1 MTWKTAMTQKSLVE
15 LLKTRLNSF
24 SDEVAIQDDVRLYTY
39 NALVRLAI
47 KIASFLK
54 QCGADINY
62 PVAIELPRCAELVVL
77 VVACLFAKIPFLLIN
92 RTWPTLKKEKLIALT
107 NPFIKISLD
116 KGDFSFSDT
125 DLFFFTSKNIK
136 FEHKK
141 NEIPLLRQE
150 DFIAYFACS
159 SGSSGE
165 IKCALIGTQ
174 GLFLLMR
181 NQANYF
187 GLIPGNKVLQVA
199 SPAFDAIISE
209 IFVTIWSGAQLRV
222 VSVEDNLLVPTLSML
237 LSVEPV
243 DLITLTPSVARKLKP
258 ELLFNVKT
266 LVLVGEMI
274 DPAWIKVFVGKVRL
288 INAFGLCEAT
298 VCSHMCEINDSTM
311 ASCIGKPLT
320 HVDAHVVDEH
330 GKAVPQ
336 GGCGELWLYG
346 DLVGYGYLE
355 KKQQEDT
362 FFYDTKRQMRGFK
375 TNDLV
380 KIDAYNRFFYLGRRD
395 QHVKLRGQKVNLNE
409 VKLTA
414 LLCKGVESAHV
425 FLLENKNK
433 LILVYQGE
441 NNELEMRKQL
451 ASYLPKVAI
460 PELIINCH
468 LPLNENG
475 KLDLLILKKIIV
487 EYRRVKFHATVE
499 QNAARQIWE
508 TILEHNDFSD
518 DDNFFD
524 IGGDSLKIVELM
536 SGFYEISGKNL
547 DLSVFLNEPTLRYF
561 NTLLTVEAKI
571 LDPVKLLHQQ
581 CNEIR
586 QWHTRKPFAEKKAV
600 KTVLMTG
607 ASGRIGAA
615 ILCHFLINTDL
626 KLICLG
632 RGSAQRIF
640 KQMRLRCPHLKV
652 DDRLCWITCDL
663 NDSSALKHQLN
674 TYLVHETIDAVIHCA
689 AQVNH
694 LYDLSSLYK
703 PNVTATYHLLEWVHS
718 KAVHKFIYI
727 SSTSAISP
735 LLNKGGRY
743 TGYDLS
749 KGASE
754 ELLNCAAQKG
764 LNTCILK
771 LPLVYD
777 LNHDSLQILKKD
789 HFICRLL
796 QCIKMQLMPDLSDHL
811 AILAAEDCAKVVSA
825 LTLTTQHL
833 PNELILADEGI
844 SWQECLKALC
854 HYQLLKTSYAHWRE
868 QLLQITSEE
877 MPLTAFLPLYQANAP
892 FHHMM
897 FPTSFSLKENEAK
910 LESFLNSFGMC
921 TLNSKEVL
929 SRLSALLLPLNG

>member
-1 MTWKTAMTQKSLVE
+1 MTQKSLIDT
-15 LLKTRLNSF
+15 LKNRLNSF
-24 SDEVAIQDDVRLYTY
+24 SDVVALQDDVRLYTY
-39 NALVRLAI
+39 NTLVRVAI
-47 KIASFLK
+47 KLTAFLK
-54 QCGADINY
+54 QYGADSHY

-116 KGDFSFSDT
+116 KGDFAFSDT
-125 DLFFFTSKNIK
+125 DLFFFISKNIK
-136 FEHKK
+136 FEHKE
-141 NEIPLLRQE
+141 NIIPLLGQE

-165 IKCALIGTQ
+165 IKCALIGAQ

-181 NQANYF
+181 NQGNYF
-187 GLIPGNKVLQVA
+187 GLVPGNKVLQVA

-209 IFVTIWSGAQLRV
+209 IFVTLWSGAQLRV
-222 VSVEDNLLVPTLSML
+222 VSVEDNLVVPTLSML
-237 LSVEPV
+237 LAVEPV
-243 DLITLTPSVARKLKP
+243 DLIILTPSVARKLKP

-266 LVLVGEMI
+266 LVLAGEMI
-274 DPAWIKVFVGKVRL
+274 DPAWIEGFIGKIRL

-298 VCSHMCEINDSTM
+298 VCSHMYEINDSAM
-311 ASCIGKPLT
+311 ATCIGIPLSPIET
-320 HVDAHVVDEH
+320 RVVDEC
-330 GKAVPQ
+330 GKTVPK
-336 GGCGELWLYG
+336 GDCGELWLYG

-355 KKQQEDT
+355 KNQQEDT
-362 FFYDTKRQMRGFK
+362 FFYDSQRQMRGFK
-375 TNDLV
+375 TNDIV
-380 KIDAYNRFFYLGRRD
+380 KVDAHNRFFYLGRRD
-395 QHVKLRGQKVNLNE
+395 QHIKLRGQKVNLNE

-414 LLCKGVESAHV
+414 LLCKGVENAHV

-433 LILVYQGE
+433 LVLVYQGE
-441 NNELEMRKQL
+441 SNELEMRKQL

-468 LPLNENG
+468 LPLNDNG
-475 KLDLLILKKIIV
+475 KLDLLGLKKIIA
-487 EYRRVKFHATVE
+487 EHRRVEFHTLVK
-499 QNAARQIWE
+499 QNTGRKIWE
-508 TILEHNDFSD
+508 TILEHNDFSAN
-518 DDNFFD
+518 DNFFD

-536 SGFYEISGKNL
+536 SGFYEISGKTL
-547 DLSVFLNEPTLRYF
+547 DLSVFLNEPTLGHF
-561 NTLLTVEAKI
+561 NRLLTAETKI
-571 LDPVKLLHQQ
+571 LDPFKLLHQQ
-581 CNEIR
+581 CDKIR
-586 QWHTRKPFAEKKAV
+586 QWHTRKPYVKNKAV

-607 ASGRIGAA
+607 ASGRVGAA
-615 ILCHFLINTDL
+615 ILYHFLIHTDL

-632 RGSAQRIF
+632 RGSVQRIF
-640 KQMRLRCPHLKV
+640 KQMFLRCPRLKV
-652 DDRLCWITCDL
+652 DDRLCWIICDL
-663 NDSSALKHQLN
+663 SDSTALKHQLN
-674 TYLVHETIDAVIHCA
+674 THLIHEKIDAVIHCA

-727 SSTSAISP
+727 SSTAAISP
-735 LLNKGGRY
+735 LLNKGGGY

-754 ELLNCAAQKG
+754 ELLNCAALKG

-777 LNHDSLQILKKD
+777 LKYDSLQILKKD

-796 QCIKMQLMPDLSDHL
+796 QCIEMQLMPDLSDRL

-825 LTLTTQHL
+825 LTLTTQPL

-854 HYQLLKTSYAHWRE
+854 HCQLLKTPYAHWRE

-892 FHHMM
+892 FHHIM
-897 FPTSFSLKENEAK
+897 FPTSFSSKENETK
-910 LESFLNSFGMC
+910 LESFLNSLGMC
-921 TLNSKEVL
+921 TLSSKEVL

>member
-1 MTWKTAMTQKSLVE
+1 MDQKSLVDI
-15 LLKTRLNSF
+15 LKTKLSTF
-24 SDEVAIQDDVRLYTY
+24 ADEVAIQDDIRLYTY
-39 NALVRLAI
+39 NELVRLAI
-47 KIASFLK
+47 KIANLLK
-54 QCGADINY
+54 HHGADEHHPI
-62 PVAIELPRCAELVVL
+62 AIELPRCTELVIL

-92 RTWPTLKKEKLIALT
+92 KAWPALKKEKLITLT
-107 NPFIKISLD
+107 NPFIKINLD
-116 KGDFSFSDT
+116 KGSFSFSDHN
-125 DLFFFTSKNIK
+125 LFFLISKNIK
-136 FEHKK
+136 FKPKK
-141 NEIPLLRQE
+141 NILPLLKQD

-165 IKCALIGTQ
+165 IKCALIGAK
-174 GLFLLMR
+174 GLFLLMK
-181 NQANYF
+181 NQGNYF
-187 GLIPGNKVLQVA
+187 RLIPGNKVLQVA

-237 LSVEPV
+237 LAVELV
-243 DLITLTPSVARKLKP
+243 DLITLTPSVAQKLKP

-298 VCSHMCEINDSTM
+298 VCSHMYEINDSEM
-311 ASCIGKPLT
+311 ATCIGMPLSP
-320 HVDAHVVDEH
+320 VDARVMDEC
-330 GKAVPQ
+330 GKMVPK
-336 GGCGELWLYG
+336 GERGELWLYG

-355 KKQQEDT
+355 KNQQEAT
-362 FFYDTKRQMRGFK
+362 FFYDIQRQIRGFK
-375 TNDLV
+375 TNDMV
-380 KIDAYNRFFYLGRRD
+380 KVDSHNQFFYLGRRD
-395 QHVKLRGQKVNLNE
+395 QHIKLRGQKVNLNE

-414 LLCKGVESAHV
+414 LLCQGVESAHV

-433 LILVYQGE
+433 LVLVYQGE
-441 NNELEMRKQL
+441 SSELEMRKQL

-475 KLDLLILKKIIV
+475 KLDLLVLKKIIA
-487 EYRRVKFHATVE
+487 EHRLVKFHTTVE
-499 QNAARQIWE
+499 QNAGRRIWE
-508 TILEHNDFSD
+508 TMLEHNDFSD
-518 DDNFFD
+518 NDNFFD

-536 SGFYEISGKNL
+536 SGFYEISGKTL
-547 DLSVFLNEPTLRYF
+547 DLSVFLNEPTLRHF

-581 CNEIR
+581 CDEIR
-586 QWHTRKPFAEKKAV
+586 QWHTRKPCAENKAV

-607 ASGRIGAA
+607 ASGRVGTA
-615 ILCHFLINTDL
+615 ILYHFLMHTDL

-640 KQMRLRCPHLKV
+640 KQMLLRCPRLKV

-663 NDSSALKHQLN
+663 SDNIALKHQLN
-674 TYLVHETIDAVIHCA
+674 THLVHETIDAVVHCA

-703 PNVTATYHLLEWVHS
+703 TNVTATYHLLEWVYS
-718 KAVHKFIYI
+718 QAVHKFIYI

-735 LLNKGGRY
+735 LLNKEGCY

-754 ELLNCAAQKG
+754 KLLNCATQKG

-777 LNHDSLQILKKD
+777 LNHDSLKILKKD

-811 AILAAEDCAKVVSA
+811 SLLAAEDCAKVVSA

-833 PNELILADEGI
+833 PNELVLADEGI

-854 HYQLLKTSYAHWRE
+854 HYQLLKTSYTHWRE

-877 MPLTAFLPLYQANAP
+877 MPLTAFLSLYQANAP

-897 FPTSFSLKENEAK
+897 FPTSLSLKENETQFK
-910 LESFLNSFGMC
+910 SFLNELGMR